1 MDNNFIP
8 KLIQL
13 SLEEKIKVYQ
23 VIQKQDLEIGE
34 LIAKGA
40 GGLVYQGRWNN
51 RYISIQ
57 Y

>member
-13 SLEEKIKVYQ
+13 SLEEKIQVYQ

-51 RYISIQ
+51 R
-57 Y
+57 